1 MLLRFYDDLSYSAFG
16 SGIRIMEIW
25 EDDRDQITPFVAKW
39 QEQKTDAWAYSLAYN
54 SNRIRLR
61 IMAQIESA
69 MMATTDLDARSSS
82 VNWHNELCPTR
93 IYYAMCRKLRPE
105 SYLGFCLDN

>member
-1 MLLRFYDDLSYSAFG
+1 MLLRFYDGLSYSVFG
-16 SGIRIMEIW
+16 SEIRIMEIW
-25 EDDRDQITPFVAKW
+25 EDDMDQNTPFVAKW

-61 IMAQIESA
+61 NMAQIESA

-82 VNWHNELCPTR
+82 VN
-93 IYYAMCRKLRPE
+93 
-105 SYLGFCLDN
+105 